1 MPSLPILSAHSSTS
15 VPAVITP
22 QISPP
27 WAVHSGVL
35 LWLLCSLFVALVVAV
50 PGLANHVLPPL
61 PAYSMTLQVD
71 GTCWLCGPEETTP
84 QSLSADLPI
93 DLLVR
98 PLAPVW
104 GPTFLHL
111 YVQEQT
117 RLRRVFTFAQR
128 QADGSLHLRG
138 LAREVLDLTG
148 DERGPM
154 EIFARVSRS
163 PLPPPPWNASLAPPH
178 GETKP
183 RLSVRLH
190 AR

>member
-1 MPSLPILSAHSSTS
+1 MPSLPILSAHSTTS

-22 QISPP
+22 QISAPL
-27 WAVHSGVL
+27 ALHSGVL
-35 LWLLCSLFVALVVAV
+35 LWLLVSLFVAFVVAV
-50 PGLANHVLPPL
+50 PGLATYLLPPL
-61 PAYSMTLQVD
+61 PAYSMTLQVE

-98 PLAPVW
+98 PLAPVL

-117 RLRRVFTFAQR
+117 RLRRVFTFAKR
-128 QADGSLHLRG
+128 EADGSLHLRG
-138 LAREVLDLTG
+138 LAREVLDLNG
-148 DERGPM
+148 DERGPI

-163 PLPPPPWNASLAPPH
+163 PLLPPPWTTSLAPPH
-178 GETKP
+178 GDAKP
-183 RLSVRLH
+183 RLLVRLN